1 MGGRILIV
9 DDEESLVVTLRQV
22 LLLEFP
28 GSRVDVAFSG
38 EEGLSRLAE
47 GAYDLLIADLRMPG
61 FDGLEMIKGVRYL
74 EPQVPIILMT
84 AYGSESLWQEARQ
97 LGVRYCFDKPFD
109 IRDMLLAICCLL
121 PGQEVGC
128 G

>member
-1 MGGRILIV
+1 MKGKILIV
-9 DDEESLVVTLRQV
+9 DDEEDLVIALRQA

-28 GSRVDVAFSG
+28 DSQVDVALSG
-38 EEGLSRLAE
+38 EEGLSQLARS
-47 GAYDLLIADLRMPG
+47 AYDLLIADLRMPG
-61 FDGLEMIKGVRYL
+61 FNGLELIKGVRYL

-84 AYGSESLWQEARQ
+84 AYGSESLWNEVAQ

-109 IRDMLLAICCLL
+109 IRDMLLAICDLL
-121 PGQEVGC
+121 GQGADS